1 MKSLLQES
9 LALAIRWNFERVAK
23 LDLLPELDALE
34 HRQADQVLTRS
45 LQYALMRSNLDAIS
59 TPPVSQILPQGLTLS
74 TTSLQVRRESQRVAP
89 GLLWAAAGQR
99 SPAAEA

>member
-1 MKSLLQES
+1 MYVLSQEEKSLQYALKRSNHYYYIHVLLQE
-9 LALAIRWNFERVAK
+9 EK
-23 LDLLPELDALE
+23 
-34 HRQADQVLTRS
+34 S

-74 TTSLQVRRESQRVAP
+74 TTPLQVRRESQRVAP

-99 SPAAEA
+99 SPAEEA